1 MKAFKF
7 YCGQL
12 YYGYAAETKEQAVEK
27 FIDDTGDNFTVC
39 EEIPE
44 IEWDKKTINI
54 WENNDFDKKPFK
66 VSIREQIIGNE
77 PQQIFT
83 NDLSSF

>member
-1 MKAFKF
+1 MKVFKF

-44 IEWDKKTINI
+44 SEWNKKTINI

-66 VSIREQIIGNE
+66 VSIIEQIIGNE